1 MPKICKN
8 YYFLIASSI
17 RHLISFTI
25 VAFLD
30 KINNHSFFFSC
41 DILEEMNIRKKESY
55 MTYSLIWDLD
65 SIFPGGSHSV
75 ELEQRLTTLQEQS
88 ANYHQLIEQWSP
100 EKDTDYQELQQILAI
115 QATISDG
122 FSQCSSFI
130 TALSSAD
137 TKDKKAKILSGDL
150 FSLLPAIQLA
160 ETIFTKKLTE
170 ISDTHWQSLTTLP
183 AFESIA
189 FRLNEIRRDGQQ
201 LLSEKEENIINTLSL
216 DGLNAWSSHYD
227 TIVASI
233 LIPFNEDGQT
243 TFLSAGQAFNR
254 MMSDPDPK
262 IRAALFSEWE
272 KAWSE
277 KAPLLADTL
286 NHLDGFRLSEYKLH
300 GVTDFL
306 EKPLNYNRMKKET
319 LDVMWAT
326 IQKNKQPFIDFLT
339 RKAQLFGKEKMDWQD
354 QDAPIILGDLQ
365 EKSYSFDEAAEFILE
380 NFEKFSPKMATFAK
394 GAFENSWIEAE
405 DRPDKRP
412 GGYCTELPET
422 KESRIFMTF
431 GNSINEVAT
440 LAHELGHAFHS
451 SVMWDLP
458 ALDREYAMNVAE
470 TASTFAEL
478 IVADATLKKAETPE
492 EKINLLDTKMQNAIA
507 MFMNIHSRFIF
518 ENSFYE
524 ARQNGLLSEDEITEL
539 MLEAQKESYQD
550 SLGTY
555 HPHFWASKLHF
566 FIDDVPFYNFPYTF
580 GYLFSMGIYAYA
592 NKQGSDFED
601 QYIALL
607 RDTASMTSEDLAQK
621 HLGVDLTK
629 PDFWQAG
636 IDQVIKDVNEFMELT
651 EAYID

>member
-1 MPKICKN
+1 
-8 YYFLIASSI
+8 
-17 RHLISFTI
+17 
-25 VAFLD
+25 
-30 KINNHSFFFSC
+30 
-41 DILEEMNIRKKESY
+41 
-55 MTYSLIWDLD
+55 MTYSLVWDLD

-75 ELEQRLTTLQEQS
+75 QLEQRLTELKEQS
-88 ANYHQLIEQWSP
+88 HTYHQLIEQWTP
-100 EKDTDYQELQQILAI
+100 GNDADYQELQQILAL
-115 QATISDG
+115 QGKISDG
-122 FSQCSSFI
+122 FSQCNSFI

-170 ISDTHWQSLTTLP
+170 ISDEHWEILTTLP
-183 AFESIA
+183 VFENIA
-189 FRLNEIRRDGQQ
+189 FRLNEIRRDGKQ
-201 LLSEKEENIINTLSL
+201 LLSEQEENIINTLSL

-233 LIPFNEDGQT
+233 SIPFKEGDQT
-243 TFLSAGQAFNR
+243 LSLSAGQAFNR
-254 MMSDPDPK
+254 MMSDPNTDV
-262 IRAALFSEWE
+262 RAKLFKEWE
-272 KAWSE
+272 KAWNE

-306 EKPLNYNRMKKET
+306 EKPLNYNRMQKET

-326 IQKNKQPFIDFLT
+326 IQKNKKPFIDFLT

-354 QDAPIILGDLQ
+354 QDAPIILGDLE
-365 EKSYSFDEAAEFILE
+365 EKAYSFDEAAEFILK

-394 GAFENSWIEAE
+394 GAFEKSWIEAE
-405 DRPDKRP
+405 DRPGKRP

-478 IVADATLKKAETPE
+478 IVADATLKEAKSPE

-524 ARQNGLLSEDEITEL
+524 ARQKGLLSEDEITEL
-539 MLEAQKESYQD
+539 MLDAQKESYQD

-607 RDTASMTSEDLAQK
+607 RDTASMTSEDLAKK
-621 HLGVDLTK
+621 HLNIDLTK

-651 EAYID
+651 EEYIK

>member
-1 MPKICKN
+1 
-8 YYFLIASSI
+8 
-17 RHLISFTI
+17 
-25 VAFLD
+25 
-30 KINNHSFFFSC
+30 
-41 DILEEMNIRKKESY
+41 
-55 MTYSLIWDLD
+55 MTYSLVWDLD

-75 ELEQRLTTLQEQS
+75 QLEQRLTKLKEQS
-88 ANYHQLIEQWSP
+88 KHYHQSIEKWAP
-100 EKDTDYQELQQILAI
+100 DNDADYQELQQILAL
-115 QATISDG
+115 QGEISDG

-130 TALSSAD
+130 NALSSAD

-150 FSLLPAIQLA
+150 FSLLPSIQLA

-170 ISDTHWQSLTTLP
+170 ISEDNWQSLTTLP
-183 AFESIA
+183 VFKSIA
-189 FRLNEIRRDGQQ
+189 FRLNEIRRDGLR
-201 LLSEKEENIINTLSL
+201 LLSEQEENIINTLSL

-233 LIPFNEDGQT
+233 TIPFEEAGQLT
-243 TFLSAGQAFNR
+243 ELSAGQAFNR
-254 MMSDPDPK
+254 MMSDPNPEV
-262 IRAALFSEWE
+262 RATLFHEWE

-286 NHLDGFRLSEYKLH
+286 NHLDGFRLSDYKLH

-306 EKPLNYNRMKKET
+306 EKPLNYNRMQKET

-354 QDAPIILGDLQ
+354 QDAPIILGDLK
-365 EKSYSFDEAAEFILE
+365 EKSYSFDEAAAFILE

-394 GAFENSWIEAE
+394 EAFEKSWIEAE

-458 ALDREYAMNVAE
+458 SLDREYAMNVAE

-478 IVADATLKKAETPE
+478 IVADATLKEAETAE

-518 ENSFYE
+518 ENNFYE
-524 ARQNGLLSEDEITEL
+524 ARQKGLLSEDEITEL
-539 MLEAQKESYQD
+539 MLEAQQESYQN

-592 NKQGSDFED
+592 NEQGSDFED

-607 RDTASMTSEDLAQK
+607 RDTASMTSEDLAKK

-636 IDQVIKDVNEFMELT
+636 IDQVIKDVNEFMDLT
-651 EAYID
+651 EEYIK

>member
-1 MPKICKN
+1 
-8 YYFLIASSI
+8 
-17 RHLISFTI
+17 
-25 VAFLD
+25 
-30 KINNHSFFFSC
+30 
-41 DILEEMNIRKKESY
+41 
-55 MTYSLIWDLD
+55 MTYSLVWDLD
-65 SIFPGGSHSV
+65 SIFPGGSQSV
-75 ELEQRLTTLQEQS
+75 QLEQRLTKLKDQS
-88 ANYHQLIEQWSP
+88 HEYHDLIEQWTP
-100 EKDTDYQELQQILAI
+100 ENDDQYQSLEQILAL
-115 QATISDG
+115 QGNISDG

-130 TALSSAD
+130 NALASAD
-137 TKDKKAKILSGDL
+137 TKDKKAKILSGAL

-170 ISDTHWQSLTTLP
+170 ISEEKWQELIALP
-183 AFESIA
+183 IFESIA
-189 FRLNEIRRDGQQ
+189 FRLSEIRRDGMQ
-201 LLSEKEENIINTLSL
+201 LLSEQEENIINTLSL

-233 LIPFNEDGQT
+233 SIPFEEGDQT
-243 TFLSAGQAFNR
+243 TLLSAGQAFNR
-254 MMSDPDPK
+254 MMSDPNSDVREK
-262 IRAALFSEWE
+262 LFVEWE
-272 KAWSE
+272 KAWSD

-286 NHLDGFRLSEYKLH
+286 NHLDGFRLSDYKLH

-306 EKPLNYNRMKKET
+306 EKPLNYNRMQKET
-319 LDVMWAT
+319 LDVMWDT

-354 QDAPIILGDLQ
+354 QDAPIILGDLK
-365 EKSYSFDEAAEFILE
+365 EKTYSFDEAAAFILE
-380 NFEKFSPKMATFAK
+380 NFEKFSPAMATFAK
-394 GAFENSWIEAE
+394 GAFEKSWIEAE

-518 ENSFYE
+518 ENNFYE

-539 MLEAQKESYQD
+539 MLEAQKESYKD

-592 NKQGSDFED
+592 NQQGSGFED

-607 RDTASMTSEDLAQK
+607 RDTASMTSEDLAKK
-621 HLGVDLTK
+621 HLDVDLTK

-636 IDQVIKDVNEFMELT
+636 IDQVIKDVNEFLELT
-651 EAYID
+651 EVYIK

>member
-1 MPKICKN
+1 
-8 YYFLIASSI
+8 
-17 RHLISFTI
+17 
-25 VAFLD
+25 
-30 KINNHSFFFSC
+30 
-41 DILEEMNIRKKESY
+41 

-65 SIFPGGSHSV
+65 SIFPGGSQSTQ
-75 ELEQRLTTLQEQS
+75 LEQRMLELQNQS
-88 ANYHQLIEQWSP
+88 NDYHQLIDRWEP
-100 EKDTDYQELQQILAI
+100 EKDTNYQELKQILSLQGI
-115 QATISDG
+115 ISDG
-122 FSQCSSFI
+122 FGQCNSFI
-130 TALSSAD
+130 NALLSAD
-137 TKDKKAKILSGDL
+137 TSDKKAKTLSGDL
-150 FSLLPAIQLA
+150 YALLPAIQLA

-170 ISDTHWQSLTTLP
+170 ISEDVWTTLLSSSE
-183 AFESIA
+183 FEAIA
-189 FRLNEIRRDGQQ
+189 FRLNEIRRDGKK
-201 LLSEKEENIINTLSL
+201 LLSEQEEHIINTLSL

-233 LIPFNEDGQT
+233 AIPFKET
-243 TFLSAGQAFNR
+243 VLSAGQAFNR
-254 MMSDPDPK
+254 MMSDPDK
-262 IRAALFSEWE
+262 AVREELFIAWE
-272 KAWSE
+272 KAWKE

-286 NHLDGFRLSEYKLH
+286 NHLDGFRLSQYNLH

-306 EKPLNYNRMKKET
+306 EEPLNYNRMQKET

-326 IQKNKQPFIDFLT
+326 IQKNKQPFIDYLT

-354 QDAPIILGDLQ
+354 QDAPIILGDSK
-365 EKSYSFDEAAEFILE
+365 EKSFSFDEAAEFILK
-380 NFEKFSPKMATFAK
+380 NFETFSPKMAQFSKT
-394 GAFENSWIEAE
+394 AFEKSWIEAE
-405 DRPDKRP
+405 DRPGKRP

-458 ALDREYAMNVAE
+458 TLDREYAMNVAE

-478 IVADATLKKAETPE
+478 IVADATLKEAETPE

-507 MFMNIHSRFIF
+507 MFMNIHARFIF
-518 ENSFYE
+518 ETNFYE
-524 ARQNGLLSEDEITEL
+524 ARKEGLLSEDDITEL
-539 MLEAQKESYQD
+539 MLEAQKQSYQN

-592 NKQGSDFED
+592 NQQGSDFED

-607 RDTASMTSEDLAQK
+607 RDTASMTSEDLAKK
-621 HLGVDLTK
+621 HLDVDLTK

-636 IDQVIKDVNEFMELT
+636 IDQVIKDVNEFMALT
-651 EAYID
+651 EPYVNK